1 MCIPTCTDCSFK
13 SSWIKWKAED
23 LQRLYSFSVMI
34 CPEAQF
40 VIQIL
45 VTLVCEMCHQG
56 MTFCAICSF
65 FFFFWRMGELHWC
78 WPLRCVIPISVSS
91 CWTEGPTSGC
101 ATSRTSKEI
110 LLACLHMYSGF
121 NRDARKVIYIHA
133 LFLFIYSIACPNR
146 LLNLMECLS

>member
-56 MTFCAICSF
+56 MTFRAICSF
-65 FFFFWRMGELHWC
+65 FFFFEGWENSIGAGH
-78 WPLRCVIPISVSS
+78 SDVSS
-91 CWTEGPTSGC
+91 PYLSAPAGPRGRHPGARQAEQVKKS
-101 ATSRTSKEI
+101 
-110 LLACLHMYSGF
+110 YSHVFTCIQGSIEMQE
-121 NRDARKVIYIHA
+121 K
-133 LFLFIYSIACPNR
+133 LFIYMHYSSSYT
-146 LLNLMECLS
+146 LLLVLIDCLI

>member
-13 SSWIKWKAED
+13 SSWRKWKAED

-34 CPEAQF
+34 
-40 VIQIL
+40 L
-45 VTLVCEMCHQG
+45 SRGSVCNSDFSYSRMWNVRSGNDFPCHL
-56 MTFCAICSF
+56 FL
-65 FFFFWRMGELHWC
+65 FFFWRMGELHWC